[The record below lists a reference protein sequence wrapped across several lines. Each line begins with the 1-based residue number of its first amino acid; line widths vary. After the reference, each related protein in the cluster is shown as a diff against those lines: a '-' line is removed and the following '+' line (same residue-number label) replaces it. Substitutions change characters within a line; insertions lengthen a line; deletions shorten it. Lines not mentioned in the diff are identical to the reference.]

1 MAPSRRIVAIVAL
14 AALAFTACSRND
26 AKESDIVDAMTD
38 VGLSPEQ
45 ARCVGDGLT
54 KELDQGQLNDLAA
67 ATSPDDYPE
76 GTSETVDSVLEECAG
91 SGSSS
96 TTEGTGSDSSDTSDT
111 TAESDSPATTD
122 TTG

>member
-38 VGLSPEQ
+38 AGLSQTQ
-45 ARCVGDGLT
+45 AKCVGDGLT
-54 KELDQGQLNDLAA
+54 KELDQDQLNKLAS
-67 ATSPDDYPE
+67 ATSPEDYPE
-76 GTSETVDSVLEECAG
+76 GTSSTVDSVLEECVG

-96 TTEGTGSDSSDTSDT
+96 TTEGTGSDSSDT
-111 TAESDSPATTD
+111 TD
-122 TTG
+122 TTGEGDSSTTTATTG

>member
-38 VGLSPEQ
+38 AGLTDTQ
-45 ARCVGDGLT
+45 AKCVGDGLT
-54 KELDQGQLNDLAA
+54 KELDQDQLNKLAS
-67 ATSPDDYPE
+67 ATSPEDYPE
-76 GTSETVDSVLEECAG
+76 GTSSTVDSVLEDCVG

-96 TTEGTGSDSSDTSDT
+96 TTEGTGSDSSDTTGDDDESTT
-111 TAESDSPATTD
+111 TAPA
-122 TTG
+122 G

>member
-1 MAPSRRIVAIVAL
+1 
-14 AALAFTACSRND
+14 
-26 AKESDIVDAMTD
+26 MTD

-45 ARCVGDGLT
+45 ARCVGNGLT
-54 KELDQGQLNDLAA
+54 DELDQGQLNDLAS

-76 GTSETVDSVLEECAG
+76 GTTETVDSVLEECVG
-91 SGSSS
+91 ESSS

-111 TAESDSPATTD
+111 TAESDASATTD